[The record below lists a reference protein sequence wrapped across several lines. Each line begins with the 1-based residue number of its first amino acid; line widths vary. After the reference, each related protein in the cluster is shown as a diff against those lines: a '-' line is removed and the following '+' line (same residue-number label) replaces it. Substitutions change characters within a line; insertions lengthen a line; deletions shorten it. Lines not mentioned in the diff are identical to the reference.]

1 MSLYVLSQM
10 LCQSGLSDAEEMGRV
25 RRDRPTPTVGGKA
38 GVFAP
43 LEVSK
48 RADAVVRRLS
58 EGIRLGL
65 LVPDEHLP
73 SESDLAE
80 SFGVS
85 PVTIREA
92 LTTLREQGLVVTRR
106 GRGGGSF
113 VRDVRGEASDL
124 LRDRLRE
131 VSPSELRDLAD
142 HYVAISGTSALLA
155 AYRAGEQE
163 VALITATVSDLESAT
178 HAAARRRAE
187 FRFQVELAAAAQS
200 PRLTRAT
207 ISLQSEVGPLLW
219 LATVGDADRADVLRR
234 HREILAAVAAGDGTR
249 ARSHAVAH
257 VHAALARA
265 IALQLTL
272 LAEGEDDSAAG
283 GTAAEE
289 RAW

>member
-1 MSLYVLSQM
+1 
-10 LCQSGLSDAEEMGRV
+10 V
-25 RRDRPTPTVGGKA
+25 RRDRPALTAGGKA

-65 LVPDEHLP
+65 LVADEHLP

-92 LTTLREQGLVVTRR
+92 LTALREQGLVVTRR

-113 VRDVRGEASDL
+113 VRDVRGGASGL
-124 LRDRLRE
+124 VRERLRE

-155 AYRAGEQE
+155 AYRAGEHG
-163 VALITATVSDLESAT
+163 VALITASLAELE
-178 HAAARRRAE
+178 HAADAAGRRRAE
-187 FRFQVELAAAAQS
+187 SRFQVELAAAAQS

-219 LATVGDADRADVLRR
+219 LATAGDADRAEVLRR
-234 HREILAAVAAGDGTR
+234 HREILAAVVAGDGTR

-257 VHAALARA
+257 IYAALARA
-265 IALQLTL
+265 SALQLTF
-272 LAEGEDDSAAG
+272 LAEHEDDRARG
-283 GTAAEE
+283 GATAE
-289 RAW
+289 RHAW